1 MIPLYVLSVT
11 IQTKAHVKP
20 DLISVPGII
29 VTAVQNKEKT
39 AERELVEALEGIADE
54 LYPETAAGNGNQE
67 DEDEGEMDMEAMLK
81 KELSGISSEEKSK
94 RIRLCKHD
102 TACCRSSPPVYSF
115 LRVIRVD
122 RRVKL
127 IYSILHQPITA
138 P

>member
-1 MIPLYVLSVT
+1 MIPWSVLSPLFPRGVE
-11 IQTKAHVKP
+11 AHVKP

-54 LYPETAAGNGNQE
+54 LYPDTATGKGDE
-67 DEDEGEMDMEAMLK
+67 EDEGEMDMEAMLK

-102 TACCRSSPPVYSF
+102 TACCESSIPLLPFNPDYR
-115 LRVIRVD
+115 LLPRVD
-122 RRVKL
+122 VL
-127 IYSILHQPITA
+127 S
-138 P
+138 

>member
-1 MIPLYVLSVT
+1 
-11 IQTKAHVKP
+11 
-20 DLISVPGII
+20 
-29 VTAVQNKEKT
+29 
-39 AERELVEALEGIADE
+39 LEGIADE
-54 LYPETAAGNGNQE
+54 LYPETATGSGKQE

-81 KELSGISSEEKSK
+81 KELSGISSVEKSK

-102 TACCRSSPPVYSF
+102 TACCMSSPPSYSF
-115 LRVIRVD
+115 LRAIRVD